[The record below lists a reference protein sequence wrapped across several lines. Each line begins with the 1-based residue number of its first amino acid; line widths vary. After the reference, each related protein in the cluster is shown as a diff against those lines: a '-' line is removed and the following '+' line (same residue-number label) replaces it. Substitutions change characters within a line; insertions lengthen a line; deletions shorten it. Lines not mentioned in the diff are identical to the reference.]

1 MTKPRGCFV
10 AGADAI
16 AAWRVDLLNGKA
28 PTLYRIAESGP
39 LARVEIGPKLIT
51 LIGGGP
57 GDGKTAF
64 VMQGVCDALRLNST
78 LRVVVCNVEMPP
90 EVLLER
96 QLARLSGVPLDVI
109 RHRRIGPE
117 HAERVDI
124 GLGMLGELVDRL
136 AFVRPPFDLANV
148 AAVVGA
154 FAPLDGRGGSM
165 LVCDYLQRIAVP
177 GQSGDRRGSID
188 ALMGH
193 LREFADAGVAVV
205 AVSAVGRQ
213 RDKAGRSGYSAE
225 SMGLGAFRESS
236 ELEFGADSAFIV
248 ARYPDEPERRTLLH
262 LKARHGE
269 LSDIE
274 LSFDGARQR
283 FDIPTPSTS
292 SGDRPRLKLADL
304 ARLWGQSPA
313 PGGGFNG

>member
-1 MTKPRGCFV
+1 MKPKGRFV
-10 AGADAI
+10 TGADAI
-16 AAWRVDLLNGKA
+16 DAWRDDLLTGKA

-39 LARVEIGPKLIT
+39 LAGVEIGPKLIT

-64 VMQGVCDALRLNST
+64 VMQGVFDALRLNPT

-96 QLARLSGVPLDVI
+96 QLSRVSGVPLDVI
-109 RHRRIGPE
+109 RHRRIGAE

-124 GLGMLGELVDRL
+124 GLGMLGELVDRV

-148 AAVVGA
+148 AAVVDA
-154 FAPLDGRGGSM
+154 FAPLDDGGGSM

-248 ARYPDEPERRTLLH
+248 ARYPDEPNRRTLLH

-274 LSFDGARQR
+274 LSFDGATQR
-283 FDIPTPSTS
+283 FDVATPPTIQTNKV
-292 SGDRPRLKLADL
+292 RLKLADL
-304 ARLWGQSPA
+304 WA
-313 PGGGFNG
+313 

>member
-1 MTKPRGCFV
+1 MKSKGRFV
-10 AGADAI
+10 TGADAI
-16 AAWRVDLLNGKA
+16 DAWRDDLMTGKA

-39 LARVEIGPKLIT
+39 LAGFEIGPKLIT

-64 VMQGVCDALRLNST
+64 VMQGVFDALRLNPT

-96 QLARLSGVPLDVI
+96 QLSRVAGVPLDVI
-109 RHRRIGPE
+109 RHRRIGAE

-124 GLGMLGELVDRL
+124 GLAMLGELVDRV

-148 AAVVGA
+148 AAVVDA
-154 FAPLDGRGGSM
+154 FAPLDDGGGSM
-165 LVCDYLQRIAVP
+165 LVVDYLQRIAVP

-248 ARYPDEPERRTLLH
+248 AKYPDEPSRRTLLH

-274 LSFDGARQR
+274 LSFDGATQR
-283 FDIPTPSTS
+283 FDVAAAPTIQANKV
-292 SGDRPRLKLADL
+292 RLKLADL
-304 ARLWGQSPA
+304 WASTPA
-313 PGGGFNG
+313 AEGRFDG

>member
-1 MTKPRGCFV
+1 MIMTKPKGRFV
-10 AGADAI
+10 TGADAI
-16 AAWRVDLLNGKA
+16 DAWRDDLLTGKA

-39 LARVEIGPKLIT
+39 LAGVEIGPKLIT

-64 VMQGVCDALRLNST
+64 VMQGVFDALRLNPT

-96 QLARLSGVPLDVI
+96 QLSRVSGVPLDVI
-109 RHRRIGPE
+109 RHRRIGAE

-124 GLGMLGELVDRL
+124 GLGMLGELVDRV
-136 AFVRPPFDLANV
+136 AFVRPPFSLDNL
-148 AAVVGA
+148 AAVVDA
-154 FAPLDGRGGSM
+154 FAPLDDGGGSM

-225 SMGLGAFRESS
+225 SMGLAAFRESS

-248 ARYPDEPERRTLLH
+248 ARYPDEPNRRTLLH

-274 LSFDGARQR
+274 LSFDGATQR
-283 FDIPTPSTS
+283 FDVAAAPTIQTNKV
-292 SGDRPRLKLADL
+292 RLKLADL
-304 ARLWGQSPA
+304 WASTPA
-313 PGGGFNG
+313 AEGRFDG